1 MSAPRAAASG
11 VRDLARDV
19 QRFGLLSASS
29 VVDRYID
36 LVDRAVGGGPAAP
49 SPHPSDRPSEQA
61 GDGDMSALVASAAR
75 LAEAYLDVLEA
86 AAQTTETSAA
96 TEVLTLDAGRPGEM
110 LQSPLW
116 VHNPGLEPSS
126 AMTLTVGPLVASGGA
141 TLDATSV
148 ACVPGDVRSIGPRES
163 VRLEVTVAVPSDQQP
178 GVYHG
183 FVVSSLAPS
192 VPMRVTV
199 EVLPA

>member
-29 VVDRYID
+29 VVDRYVD
-36 LVDRAVGGGPAAP
+36 LVDRAVGGWPAAP
-49 SPHPSDRPSEQA
+49 SPHPSERPSEQS
-61 GDGDMSALVASAAR
+61 GDGDTNALVASAAR
-75 LAEAYLDVLEA
+75 LVEAYLDVLEA
-86 AAQTTETSAA
+86 AAQTTDPSAA
-96 TEVLTLDAGRPGEM
+96 TEVLTLDVGRPGEM

-116 VHNPGLEPSS
+116 VHNPCLEPSG

-141 TLDATSV
+141 TLDATRV
-148 ACVPGDVRSIGPRES
+148 ACVPGDVSSIGPLES
-163 VRLEVTVAVPSDQQP
+163 VRLEIAVEVPSDQPP

-192 VPMRVTV
+192 EPMRVTV